1 MRTEKEIRENLEE
14 VQNCGVL
21 LDRHMTGYVKA
32 LEWVLEE
39 FKNPEIT
46 PRNCDKCSEKEVCY
60 P

>member
-14 VQNCGVL
+14 IENSEVP
-21 LDRHMTGYVKA
+21 LDREMYGYVRA

-39 FKNPEIT
+39 FKNPEIK
-46 PRNCDKCSEKEVCY
+46 PRDCSNCIEKEVCY